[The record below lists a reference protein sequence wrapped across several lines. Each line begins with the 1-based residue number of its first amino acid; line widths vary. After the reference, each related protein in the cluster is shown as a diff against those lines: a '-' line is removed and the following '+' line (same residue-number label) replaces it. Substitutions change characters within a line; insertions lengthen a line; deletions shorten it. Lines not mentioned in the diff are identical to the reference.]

1 MGICCV
7 NGAFQGQRKHITS
20 MRIERG
26 NLGYDL
32 GKIWCILVGKLG
44 RTKRAN
50 MATRVIVL
58 LVQNMINQRERQ

>member
-20 MRIERG
+20 MRFERV

-32 GKIWCILVGKLG
+32 GKIWCILVRKLS
-44 RTKRAN
+44 RTKATN
-50 MATRVIVL
+50 MATRVVVL
-58 LVQNMINQRERQ
+58 LVQDMINQ